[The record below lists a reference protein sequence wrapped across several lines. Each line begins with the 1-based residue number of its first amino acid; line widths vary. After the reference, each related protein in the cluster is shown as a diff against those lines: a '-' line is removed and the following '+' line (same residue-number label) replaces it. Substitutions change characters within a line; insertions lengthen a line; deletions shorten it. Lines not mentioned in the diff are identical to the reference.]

1 MQKWE
6 TRTLWLW
13 SQSWRHQQIH
23 MHMALSMSLRR
34 RLSLKALEKS
44 HLASCS
50 LTKMSVILGFPVSAT
65 VKRGCVVNY
74 AVEGAPPQLC
84 MFVTNLYF
92 YTPRCGLVFW
102 FRKRKRAL
110 WNGALY
116 FDSILWNARLVNL
129 FSAEIMNASIAD
141 YWITFCRFHLGVCL
155 SVVQ

>member
-44 HLASCS
+44 HLASYS
-50 LTKMSVILGFPVSAT
+50 LTKISLILGFPVSAT
-65 VKRGCVVNY
+65 VRGWCVVNY

-92 YTPRCGLVFW
+92 YTPRCGVVFW
-102 FRKRKRAL
+102 FRKCESSLKWLSVFWQHLVKCEACK
-110 WNGALY
+110 
-116 FDSILWNARLVNL
+116 SIFSRNHECKHCRLV
-129 FSAEIMNASIAD
+129 D
-141 YWITFCRFHLGVCL
+141 YLL
-155 SVVQ
+155 